1 MAKPINIPIKATGA
15 EETKEKIKGV
25 GEAAKQFGRQVG
37 DAQGKDRWWM
47 PDEYEAEYIALES
60 LLKDYDRY
68 IKELPEGKKR
78 RQVEEAKKGLS
89 HYLWFAA
96 RFGGSLHLWKETGKE
111 HGFEYTRALEALR
124 AMPEEQKPQTGGG
137 KMGQSARPPEPE
149 AVEVKVPVETAEP
162 EKIEVA
168 PQIET
173 TEPEAIEVKPQ
184 IETAKPKTPQQ
195 QPVINNNYYT
205 QQHHYDHSMHFYP
218 YTGEIEIGPRFR
230 QI

>member
-1 MAKPINIPIKATGA
+1 MGPA
-15 EETKEKIKGV
+15 E
-25 GEAAKQFGRQVG
+25 
-37 DAQGKDRWWM
+37 
-47 PDEYEAEYIALES
+47 
-60 LLKDYDRY
+60 
-68 IKELPEGKKR
+68 
-78 RQVEEAKKGLS
+78 
-89 HYLWFAA
+89 
-96 RFGGSLHLWKETGKE
+96 
-111 HGFEYTRALEALR
+111 RAFEALR
-124 AMPEEQKPQTGGG
+124 AMPEERQPQTGGG

-149 AVEVKVPVETAEP
+149 AIET
-162 EKIEVA
+162 A

-173 TEPEAIEVKPQ
+173 AEPEAIEVKPQ